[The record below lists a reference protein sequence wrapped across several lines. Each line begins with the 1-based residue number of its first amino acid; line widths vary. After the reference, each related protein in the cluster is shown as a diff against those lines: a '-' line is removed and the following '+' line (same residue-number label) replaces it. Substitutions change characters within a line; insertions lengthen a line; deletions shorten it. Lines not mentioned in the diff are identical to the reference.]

1 MTQPLMPKA
10 TAVWLIE
17 NTALTF
23 EQVATFC
30 QLHALEVQAI
40 ADGEVG
46 IGMQGFDPIA
56 NGQLSRDE
64 IKRCEEDPT
73 ARLELQKSNLP
84 KPTNKSKGPKYVP
97 ISKRGDKP
105 DAIAWLLKHHPELKD
120 SQINRLVGTTK
131 DTINKVRDRTHWN
144 SSQITARHP
153 VLLGLCQQQ
162 DLDNAII
169 KAGGEL
175 TASHQQVGSIP
186 NNFQNLGLFII
197 PKSPTAILPRC
208 VTIVFFE
215 AL

>member
-64 IKRCEEDPT
+64 IQRCAEDPT
-73 ARLELQKSNLP
+73 AVSYTHLTLP
-84 KPTNKSKGPKYVP
+84 T
-97 ISKRGDKP
+97 KR
-105 DAIAWLLKHHPELKD
+105 
-120 SQINRLVGTTK
+120 
-131 DTINKVRDRTHWN
+131 
-144 SSQITARHP
+144 
-153 VLLGLCQQQ
+153 
-162 DLDNAII
+162 
-169 KAGGEL
+169 
-175 TASHQQVGSIP
+175 
-186 NNFQNLGLFII
+186 
-197 PKSPTAILPRC
+197 
-208 VTIVFFE
+208 IV
-215 AL
+215 

>member
-64 IKRCEEDPT
+64 IQRCEEDPT

-105 DAIAWLLKHHPELKD
+105 DAIAWLLKHHP
-120 SQINRLVGTTK
+120 
-131 DTINKVRDRTHWN
+131 
-144 SSQITARHP
+144 
-153 VLLGLCQQQ
+153 
-162 DLDNAII
+162 
-169 KAGGEL
+169 
-175 TASHQQVGSIP
+175 
-186 NNFQNLGLFII
+186 
-197 PKSPTAILPRC
+197 
-208 VTIVFFE
+208 
-215 AL
+215 ALMD